1 MFEKQREKIDE
12 LKEDLI
18 YAVDEHYDGELD
30 IEDVADTEYLEMKLE
45 QDKKVFDITN
55 GMLAETTSQTIKMME
70 EYLKELSTISNRT
83 SYRNRELIEEIFDD
97 MNRTAKVLI
106 LSIRKNNAAW
116 QVLLDATN
124 TPKEDDK
131 EPLNSKS
138 EFMEFLKFMERELGE
153 NNE

>member
-1 MFEKQREKIDE
+1 MFEKQKEKIDE

-30 IEDVADTEYLEMKLE
+30 IEDVADTEYLEMKLR

-55 GMLAETTSQTIKMME
+55 GMLAETVSQTIKMME
-70 EYLKELSTISNRT
+70 EYLEKLSTISNRT
-83 SYRNRELIEEIFDD
+83 SHRNRDLIEEIFDD

>member
-18 YAVDEHYDGELD
+18 YAVDEHYDGELG

-116 QVLLDATN
+116 QVLLDAVN
-124 TPKEDDK
+124 VPEADNKETSDTESD
-131 EPLNSKS
+131 
-138 EFMEFLKFMERELGE
+138 FMKFIEKKLGGYDE
-153 NNE
+153 